1 MDLRRVVLA
10 GLIASIVMGMMEMVY
25 EAIAGDGFWSPV
37 VYIGATVLR
46 SLQSLAPPVGFLFW
60 GVILGLMGHMMNSV
74 VLTWLFTQTAA
85 KAAKSRGGL
94 VASGAFFGIAAFLVM
109 WYVVLPFVDPVMLNL
124 NATFFFLS
132 HIVWGGAL
140 GYLLPAP
147 SAVAQTVR
155 TASA

>member
-10 GLIASIVMGMMEMVY
+10 GLIASVIIGMMEMIF
-25 EAIAGDGFWSPV
+25 EALVGDGFWSPI

-46 SLQSLAPPVGFLFW
+46 SLQSVTPPVGFLFW
-60 GVILGLMGHMMNSV
+60 GVVLGLMGHMMNSV
-74 VLTWLFTQTAA
+74 VLTVVFIRSAA
-85 KAAKSRGGL
+85 KMAKSRGGL
-94 VASGAFFGIAAFLVM
+94 IAWGAAFGITVFLAM
-109 WYVVLPFVDPVMLNL
+109 WYVALPFVDPVMLNL

-147 SAVAQTVR
+147 WAVTHSVR
-155 TASA
+155 AASA